1 MSVAHAV
8 YALGCG
14 VQLWMRSKAAVR
26 SLGGGAAMGAH
37 RPQCMGS
44 LLASCGAS
52 PPLAEAVSSFIAP
65 LPLHSSSKLRGAITA
80 LA

>member
-1 MSVAHAV
+1 
-8 YALGCG
+8 
-14 VQLWMRSKAAVR
+14 
-26 SLGGGAAMGAH
+26 
-37 RPQCMGS
+37 MGS

-65 LPLHSSSKLRGAITA
+65 LPLHSSSKLRGAIKA